1 LLDSKQAYQEPEL
14 VQALKQHDNHA
25 YAYLYK
31 NYSGSLYTIISQI
44 IPERETANDVLQE
57 LFVTVWKNIDKY
69 DPSKGKLFTWLLRLA
84 HNTAI
89 NKTRSKIFKSQQKN
103 EDLGFF
109 VDTIEGSAPQH
120 QQINQ
125 IGLRKVV
132 HQLRDDYKN
141 VVELSYFQG
150 FTHEEI
156 SKELNIPLGTV
167 KTRLRNALIELRK
180 RFV

>member
-1 LLDSKQAYQEPEL
+1 MDVKQAYSEQEL
-14 VQALKQHDNHA
+14 VQALKLHDNNA
-25 YAYLYK
+25 YRHLYTH
-31 NYSGSLYTIISQI
+31 YRGSLLTVISQI
-44 IPERETANDVLQE
+44 INDQETANDVLQD

-69 DPSKGKLFTWLLRLA
+69 DASKGRLYTWLLRLA
-84 HNTAI
+84 QNSAI

-103 EDLGFF
+103 EDLSFF
-109 VDTIEGSAPQH
+109 VDSIDSKSPEQ

-141 VVELSYFQG
+141 VVELAYFQG

-156 SKELNIPLGTV
+156 AKTLDIPLGTV